1 MISFINSKG
10 LCIYNLENYNI
21 LIVNKVDFREKYK
34 YRVFSVLL
42 PSSNN
47 PIVSD
52 TMSEWF

>member
-52 TMSEWF
+52 TMSE